1 MTHSN
6 IEFASAELQRFSA
19 VSKMTA
25 INYVRDLAGGGVG
38 AARVRRGLALRS
50 PHFVLCSRALHPNR
64 RHCAPSDRVQR
75 AVTGVAPHRGAC
87 GRHGGA

>member
-50 PHFVLCSRALHPNR
+50 PHFVLCSRALHPIR
-64 RHCAPSDRVQR
+64 RHCTPSDRVQR

-87 GRHGGA
+87 G